1 MRYNLVLSTEL
12 TMKISHRKEIRK
24 LTFRALVLRR
34 ERIEELRVVCGLYT
48 EGGATL
54 LAGAW

>member
-1 MRYNLVLSTEL
+1 MKIAKLKPRENWYNKVKLILKQDNLVLS
-12 TMKISHRKEIRK
+12 
-24 LTFRALVLRR
+24 
-34 ERIEELRVVCGLYT
+34 IEELWVVCGLYT